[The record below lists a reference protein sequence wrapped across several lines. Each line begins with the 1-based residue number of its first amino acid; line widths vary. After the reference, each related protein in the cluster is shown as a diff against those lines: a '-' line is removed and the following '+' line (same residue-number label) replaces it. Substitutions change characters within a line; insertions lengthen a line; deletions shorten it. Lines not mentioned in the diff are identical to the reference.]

1 MTTKPED
8 HGFDTRAIHAGQA
21 PDPHTGAIIPNLTLS
36 ATFQQSEPGNPALGY
51 EYGRVGNPNRD
62 ILETQLQ
69 ALEGS
74 RFASTFS
81 TGLAAED
88 ALLRVLLSPG
98 DTILV
103 ADDVYGGTYRL
114 ITEVFGPWGVTT
126 VFVDMTDLAQVEA
139 AITAHSPRVIWVET
153 PSNPL
158 MKITDLKAV
167 AALATNATVVVD
179 STFATPYIQRP
190 LELGVDVVVHSTTKY
205 LGGHSDVMGGVV
217 VTNDAELAEKVAFH
231 QVSAGATLSP
241 FDSWL
246 TTRGIK
252 TLAVRME
259 RHCSNAEALAT
270 RLAGDTRV
278 SRVLYPGL
286 LEHPGH
292 AIARDQMRLF
302 GGMVTIE
309 LPTAQAARTF
319 VTSTEL
325 FRLAGSLGSVD
336 SLVNHPFTMTHAAL
350 QGTPHE
356 LPETL
361 VRFSVGIES
370 IDDLVADVDQALDQ
384 ARTKALDRTV

>member
-1 MTTKPED
+1 MTTQPEEP
-8 HGFDTRAIHAGQA
+8 GFATRAIHAGQA
-21 PDPHTGAIIPNLTLS
+21 PDPHTGAIVSNLTLS

-62 ILETQLQ
+62 ILENQLQ

-88 ALLRVLLSPG
+88 ALLRVLLAPG

-114 ITEVFGPWGVTT
+114 VTEVFGPWGIST
-126 VFVDMTDLAQVEA
+126 VFVDMTDLDQVEA
-139 AITAHSPRVIWVET
+139 AITSHSPRVIWVET

-158 MKITDLKAV
+158 MKITDLTAV
-167 AALATNATVVVD
+167 AALATNATLVVD
-179 STFATPYIQRP
+179 STFATPYLQRP
-190 LELGVDVVVHSTTKY
+190 LTLGADVVVHSTTKY

-217 VTNDAELAEKVAFH
+217 LTNDEALAEKVAFH
-231 QVSAGATLSP
+231 QTSAGATLSP
-241 FDSWL
+241 FESWL

-259 RHCSNAEALAT
+259 RHCSNALALAEH
-270 RLAGDTRV
+270 LVGDARV
-278 SRVLYPGL
+278 MRVLYPGL
-286 LEHPGH
+286 PDHPGH
-292 AIARDQMRLF
+292 KIAQEQMRLF

-309 LPTAQAARTF
+309 LPAPEVARKL
-319 VTSTEL
+319 VTSTKL

-370 IDDLVADVDQALDQ
+370 MEDLIADVDQALDQ
-384 ARTKALDRTV
+384 ALSQAG

>member
-1 MTTKPED
+1 VSPSPD
-8 HGFDTRAIHAGQA
+8 SHGFATRAIHAGQA
-21 PDPHTGAIIPNLTLS
+21 PDPTTGAIIPTLTLS
-36 ATFQQSEPGNPALGY
+36 ATFQQSEPGNPGLGY

-62 ILETQLQ
+62 ILETQLR
-69 ALEGS
+69 ALENAS
-74 RFASTFS
+74 FASTFA

-88 ALLRVLLSPG
+88 ALLRVLLTPG

-114 ITEVFGPWGVTT
+114 VTDVFGPWGVTA
-126 VFVDMTDLAQVEA
+126 VFVDMTNPEELKQ
-139 AITAHSPRVIWVET
+139 AIATHQPRVIWVET

-158 MKITDLKAV
+158 MKITDIALV
-167 AALATNATVVVD
+167 ASLSRATLVVD
-179 STFATPYIQRP
+179 STFATPYLQHP
-190 LELGVDVVVHSTTKY
+190 LELGADVVVHSTTKY

-217 VTNDAELAEKVAFH
+217 VTNNAEIAEKVAF
-231 QVSAGATLSP
+231 QQTSAGAVLSP
-241 FDSWL
+241 FESWL

-259 RHCSNAEALAT
+259 RHCQNAAALAE
-270 RLAGDTRV
+270 RLSEDPRV
-278 SRVLYPGL
+278 SRVYYPGL
-286 LEHPGH
+286 PNHPGH
-292 AIARDQMRLF
+292 AVAADQMRLF

-309 LPTAQAARTF
+309 VASPGVARKL

-336 SLVNHPFTMTHAAL
+336 SLVNHPATMTHAAL
-350 QGTPHE
+350 QGTPQA

-370 IDDLVADVDQALDQ
+370 LEDLVADIDQALG
-384 ARTKALDRTV
+384 KATS

>member
-1 MTTKPED
+1 MTTQPEEP
-8 HGFDTRAIHAGQA
+8 GFATRAIHAGQA
-21 PDPHTGAIIPNLTLS
+21 PDPHTGAIVSNLTLS

-62 ILETQLQ
+62 ILENQLQ

-74 RFASTFS
+74 RCASTFS

-88 ALLRVLLSPG
+88 ALLRVLLAPG

-114 ITEVFGPWGVTT
+114 VTEVFGPWGITT
-126 VFVDMTDLAQVEA
+126 VFVDMTDLDKVEA
-139 AITAHSPRVIWVET
+139 AITSHSPRVIWVET

-167 AALATNATVVVD
+167 AALATNATLVVD
-179 STFATPYIQRP
+179 STFATPYLQRP
-190 LELGVDVVVHSTTKY
+190 LTLGADVVVHSTTKY

-217 VTNDAELAEKVAFH
+217 LTNDEALAEKVAFH
-231 QVSAGATLSP
+231 QTSAGATLSP
-241 FDSWL
+241 FESWL

-259 RHCSNAEALAT
+259 RHCFNALA
-270 RLAGDTRV
+270 LAEHLVGDARV
-278 SRVLYPGL
+278 MRVLYPGL
-286 LEHPGH
+286 PDHPGH
-292 AIARDQMRLF
+292 KIAQEQMRLF

-309 LPTAQAARTF
+309 LPAPEVARKL
-319 VTSTEL
+319 VTSTKL

-370 IDDLVADVDQALDQ
+370 MEDLIADVDQALDQ
-384 ARTKALDRTV
+384 ALSQAG

>member
-1 MTTKPED
+1 MTTQPEQP
-8 HGFDTRAIHAGQA
+8 GFATRAIHAGQA
-21 PDPHTGAIIPNLTLS
+21 PDPHTGAIVSNLTLS
-36 ATFQQSEPGNPALGY
+36 ATFQQSDPGNPALGY

-62 ILETQLQ
+62 ILENQLQ

-74 RFASTFS
+74 RCASTFS

-88 ALLRVLLSPG
+88 ALLRVLLAPG
-98 DTILV
+98 DSILV

-114 ITEVFGPWGVTT
+114 VTEVFGPWGIST
-126 VFVDMTDLAQVEA
+126 VFVDMTDLDKVEA
-139 AITAHSPRVIWVET
+139 AITSHSPRVIWVET

-167 AALATNATVVVD
+167 AALATNVTLVVD
-179 STFATPYIQRP
+179 STFATPYLQRP
-190 LELGVDVVVHSTTKY
+190 LTLGADVVVHSTTKY

-217 VTNDAELAEKVAFH
+217 LTNDEALAEKVAFH
-231 QVSAGATLSP
+231 QTSAGATLSP
-241 FDSWL
+241 FESWL

-259 RHCSNAEALAT
+259 RHCSNALALAEH
-270 RLAGDTRV
+270 LSGDARV

-286 LEHPGH
+286 PDHPGH
-292 AIARDQMRLF
+292 KIAQEQMRLF

-309 LPTAQAARTF
+309 LPAPEVARKL
-319 VTSTEL
+319 VTSTKL

-370 IDDLVADVDQALDQ
+370 IEDLLADVDQALDQ
-384 ARTKALDRTV
+384 ALSQAG

>member
-1 MTTKPED
+1 MTTQPEEP
-8 HGFDTRAIHAGQA
+8 GFATRAIHAGPA
-21 PDPHTGAIIPNLTLS
+21 PDPHTGAIVSNLTLS

-62 ILETQLQ
+62 ILENQLQ

-88 ALLRVLLSPG
+88 ALLRVLLAPG

-114 ITEVFGPWGVTT
+114 VTEVFGPWGITT
-126 VFVDMTDLAQVEA
+126 VFVDMTDLDQVEA
-139 AITAHSPRVIWVET
+139 AITTHSPRVIWVET

-158 MKITDLKAV
+158 MKITDLTAV
-167 AALATNATVVVD
+167 AALATNATLVVD
-179 STFATPYIQRP
+179 STFATPYLQRP
-190 LELGVDVVVHSTTKY
+190 LTLGADVVVHSTTKY
-205 LGGHSDVMGGVV
+205 LGGHSDVMGGVIL
-217 VTNDAELAEKVAFH
+217 TNDEALAEKVSFH
-231 QVSAGATLSP
+231 QTSAGATLSP
-241 FDSWL
+241 FESWL

-259 RHCSNAEALAT
+259 RHCSNALALAEH
-270 RLAGDTRV
+270 LVGDARV
-278 SRVLYPGL
+278 MRVLYPGL
-286 LEHPGH
+286 PDHPGH
-292 AIARDQMRLF
+292 KIAQEQMRLF

-309 LPTAQAARTF
+309 LPTPEAAKKL
-319 VTSTEL
+319 VTSTKL

-370 IDDLVADVDQALDQ
+370 MEDLIADVDQALDQ
-384 ARTKALDRTV
+384 ALSQAG

>member
-1 MTTKPED
+1 MTIKPE
-8 HGFDTRAIHAGQA
+8 HPGFATRAIHAGQS
-21 PDPHTGAIIPNLTLS
+21 PDPHTGAIVPNLTLS
-36 ATFQQSEPGNPALGY
+36 ATFQQLEPGNPALGY

-62 ILETQLQ
+62 ILEQQLSS
-69 ALEGS
+69 LEGAAY
-74 RFASTFS
+74 ASTFA

-114 ITEVFGPWGVTT
+114 VTEVFKPWGIST
-126 VFVDMTDLAQVEA
+126 VFVDMTDLDQVER
-139 AITAHSPRVIWVET
+139 AITTHSPRVIWVET

-158 MKITDLKAV
+158 MKITDLRAV
-167 AALATNATVVVD
+167 AALATNATLVVD
-179 STFATPYIQRP
+179 STFATPYLQRP
-190 LELGVDVVVHSTTKY
+190 LTLGADVVVHSTTKY

-217 VTNDAELAEKVAFH
+217 LTNDEALAEQVAFH
-231 QVSAGATLSP
+231 QTSAGATLSP
-241 FDSWL
+241 FESWL

-259 RHCSNAEALAT
+259 RHCSNAHALAEH
-270 RLAGDTRV
+270 LSGDVRV
-278 SRVLYPGL
+278 SRVFYPGL
-286 LEHPGH
+286 PDHPGH
-292 AIARDQMRLF
+292 AIAQDQMRLF

-309 LPTAQAARTF
+309 VPTPEAARKL
-319 VTSTEL
+319 VTSTKL

-336 SLVNHPFTMTHAAL
+336 SLVNHPATMTHASL

-370 IDDLVADVDQALDQ
+370 IEDLVADVDQALDQ
-384 ARTKALDRTV
+384 ALSQAG

>member
-1 MTTKPED
+1 MTTQPEEP
-8 HGFDTRAIHAGQA
+8 GFATRAIHAGQA
-21 PDPHTGAIIPNLTLS
+21 PDPHTGAIVSNLTLS

-62 ILETQLQ
+62 ILENQLQ

-74 RFASTFS
+74 RCASTFS

-88 ALLRVLLSPG
+88 ALLRVLLAPG

-114 ITEVFGPWGVTT
+114 VTEVFGPWGITT
-126 VFVDMTDLAQVEA
+126 VFVDMTDLDKVEA
-139 AITAHSPRVIWVET
+139 AITSHSPRVIWVET

-167 AALATNATVVVD
+167 AALATNATLVVD
-179 STFATPYIQRP
+179 STFATPYLQRP
-190 LELGVDVVVHSTTKY
+190 LTLGADVVVHSTTKY
-205 LGGHSDVMGGVV
+205 LGGHSDVMGGVIL
-217 VTNDAELAEKVAFH
+217 TNDEALSEKVSFH
-231 QVSAGATLSP
+231 QTSAGATLSP
-241 FDSWL
+241 FESWL

-259 RHCSNAEALAT
+259 RHCSNALALAEH
-270 RLAGDTRV
+270 LVGDARV
-278 SRVLYPGL
+278 MRVLYPGL
-286 LEHPGH
+286 PDHPGH
-292 AIARDQMRLF
+292 KIAQEQMRLF

-309 LPTAQAARTF
+309 LPAPEVARKL
-319 VTSTEL
+319 VTSTKL

-370 IDDLVADVDQALDQ
+370 MEDLIADVDQALDQ
-384 ARTKALDRTV
+384 ALSQAG

>member
-1 MTTKPED
+1 MTTQPEEP
-8 HGFDTRAIHAGQA
+8 GFATRAIHAGQA
-21 PDPHTGAIIPNLTLS
+21 PDPHTGAIVSNLTLS

-62 ILETQLQ
+62 ILENQLQ

-88 ALLRVLLSPG
+88 ALLRVLLAPG

-114 ITEVFGPWGVTT
+114 VTEVFGPWGIST
-126 VFVDMTDLAQVEA
+126 VFVDMTDLDQVEA
-139 AITAHSPRVIWVET
+139 AITSHSPRVIWVET

-158 MKITDLKAV
+158 MKITDLTAV
-167 AALATNATVVVD
+167 AALATNATLVVD
-179 STFATPYIQRP
+179 STFATPYLQRP
-190 LELGVDVVVHSTTKY
+190 LTLGADVVVHSTTKY

-217 VTNDAELAEKVAFH
+217 LTNDEALAEKVAFH
-231 QVSAGATLSP
+231 QTSAGATLSP
-241 FDSWL
+241 FESWL

-259 RHCSNAEALAT
+259 RHCFNALA
-270 RLAGDTRV
+270 LAEHLSGDARV
-278 SRVLYPGL
+278 TRVLYPGL
-286 LEHPGH
+286 PDHPGH
-292 AIARDQMRLF
+292 KIAQVQMRLF

-309 LPTAQAARTF
+309 LPTPEAARKL
-319 VTSTEL
+319 VTSTKL

-370 IDDLVADVDQALDQ
+370 MEDLIADVDQALDQ
-384 ARTKALDRTV
+384 ALSQAG

>member
-1 MTTKPED
+1 VTTKSED
-8 HGFDTRAIHAGQA
+8 HGFATRAIHAGQA
-21 PDPHTGAIIPNLTLS
+21 PDPHTGAIVPNLTLS

-62 ILETQLQ
+62 ILQTQLQ

-81 TGLAAED
+81 TGLAGED
-88 ALLRVLLSPG
+88 ALLRVLLAPG
-98 DTILV
+98 DTIVV

-114 ITEVFGPWGVTT
+114 ITEVFGPWGITA
-126 VFVDMTDLAQVEA
+126 VFVDMTNLDHLAT
-139 AITAHSPRVIWVET
+139 AITTHSPRVIWVET

-167 AALATNATVVVD
+167 AALAANATVVVD
-179 STFATPYIQRP
+179 STFATPYLQRP
-190 LELGVDVVVHSTTKY
+190 LELGADVVVHSTTKY
-205 LGGHSDVMGGVV
+205 LGGHSDVMGGAVL
-217 VTNDAELAEKVAFH
+217 TNDEDLAEKVAF
-231 QVSAGATLSP
+231 QQTSAGATLSP
-241 FDSWL
+241 FESWL

-259 RHCSNAEALAT
+259 RHCSNAHALAT
-270 RLAGDTRV
+270 HLSGDARI

-286 LEHPGH
+286 PEHPGH
-292 AIARDQMRLF
+292 TIAKDQMRLF

-309 LPTAQAARTF
+309 LPTPVAARKL
-319 VTSTEL
+319 VTSTKL

-350 QGTPHE
+350 VGTPQE

-370 IDDLVADVDQALDQ
+370 IEDLVADIDQALDQ
-384 ARTKALDRTV
+384 AV